1 MATKTLKDLSVSL
14 EDRPGTLAD
23 AAEALG
29 KAGINVE
36 GICGFPV
43 AGRGVAH
50 ILVEDAAKARKA
62 LEGAGAKVQGERDV
76 LVLDVAD
83 RPGTL
88 GQIARKLAKAGVN
101 LNLVYLATNTRLVVG
116 ADNLDKARGAI

>member
-1 MATKTLKDLSVSL
+1 MVKTMKDLSLSL

-29 KAGINVE
+29 KAGINIE

-43 AGRGVAH
+43 GGRGVGH
-50 ILVEDAAKARKA
+50 ILVEDAIKARKA
-62 LEGAGAKVQGERDV
+62 LDSAGTKVDGERNV
-76 LVLDVAD
+76 LVLDIAD

-88 GQIARKLAKAGVN
+88 GQVTRKIAKAGVN
-101 LNLVYLATNTRLVVG
+101 LNLVYLATNTRLVIG
-116 ADNLDKARGAI
+116 ADNLQKARGAI

>member
-23 AAEALG
+23 VAEALG

-43 AGRGVAH
+43 AGRGAAH

-62 LEGAGAKVQGERDV
+62 LEGAGATVQGERDV

-88 GQIARKLAKAGVN
+88 GQIARKMAKAGVN